1 MVLKSNLNIGHI
13 GQRTHFPTTN
23 QINFLV
29 QFLVVE
35 KNIMFSMSGSA
46 VSGGWV
52 DVLGPVLARLEENG
66 RWGKCNGTNS
76 RLSPI

>member
-1 MVLKSNLNIGHI
+1 MLGFFLNVIMVLKSNLNIGHI

-52 DVLGPVLARLEENG
+52 DVLGGSFSKAEGEWKVG
-66 RWGKCNGTNS
+66 QV
-76 RLSPI
+76 